1 MFAPLVPKA
10 QAKAAAGPTRLAP
23 QRSTIT
29 PQRFGNRAVEQPR
42 LLEQGIGNQTIPGL
56 PLRQTFNETGNDP
69 RGHRQHEAK
78 PESTAAP
85 SSVSW
90 DFGKISI
97 FPPSSIR
104 SGARANAQSIDDFNR
119 VLDVDAPTTE
129 TSKPLAPPAVTAV
142 MGAAG
147 RRLDTQ
153 TRNFFETRFGRDL
166 GHVRIHTDARA
177 VKSADALNAKAYT
190 VGHDIVFGQN
200 EYVPESGPGKLLLA
214 HELVHVAQQQNTT
227 ASGYAKLEI
236 GNTSDRAEQEADAFA
251 LAAVLTPQD
260 LWETNS
266 SGRISHLVT
275 PSSQP
280 VLRRTPKGEPCTDPK
295 LTTWAGCFDTDWYAP
310 LSNGNGVDIKLRFKP
325 NDSVDATKI
334 SLVQTVQALVDREPI
349 SIYFKDQKVDDPT
362 SVDVG
367 PRIRGTRD
375 YGVDPKSDPATQAK
389 VRAKNKATAL
399 SRMIDPWDPTAPGTA
414 IDSFP
419 GSSSPS
425 LQPIKETGKKDA
437 VMRDY
442 PELDLESPADV
453 TMSFETAAIAVE
465 GVQKGAYYGSV
476 RWGYAKGRT
485 DTKATPLPL
494 TLVSRSVP
502 SSVFQDAAGLWNRST
517 TSQDKHSIGL
527 PVTTEMFT
535 NSSTAVLMDNPEKG
549 KVYHLDINTRLE
561 VTDNTDDAHKD
572 WRNVIVVSGKWIG
585 KTGWIKQ
592 EMLSATEVKTGKQ
605 R

>member
-1 MFAPLVPKA
+1 
-10 QAKAAAGPTRLAP
+10 
-23 QRSTIT
+23 
-29 PQRFGNRAVEQPR
+29 
-42 LLEQGIGNQTIPGL
+42 
-56 PLRQTFNETGNDP
+56 
-69 RGHRQHEAK
+69 
-78 PESTAAP
+78 
-85 SSVSW
+85 
-90 DFGKISI
+90 
-97 FPPSSIR
+97 
-104 SGARANAQSIDDFNR
+104 
-119 VLDVDAPTTE
+119 
-129 TSKPLAPPAVTAV
+129 
-142 MGAAG
+142 
-147 RRLDTQ
+147 
-153 TRNFFETRFGRDL
+153 
-166 GHVRIHTDARA
+166 
-177 VKSADALNAKAYT
+177 
-190 VGHDIVFGQN
+190 
-200 EYVPESGPGKLLLA
+200 
-214 HELVHVAQQQNTT
+214 
-227 ASGYAKLEI
+227 
-236 GNTSDRAEQEADAFA
+236 
-251 LAAVLTPQD
+251 
-260 LWETNS
+260 
-266 SGRISHLVT
+266 
-275 PSSQP
+275 
-280 VLRRTPKGEPCTDPK
+280 
-295 LTTWAGCFDTDWYAP
+295 
-310 LSNGNGVDIKLRFKP
+310 
-325 NDSVDATKI
+325 
-334 SLVQTVQALVDREPI
+334 
-349 SIYFKDQKVDDPT
+349 
-362 SVDVG
+362 
-367 PRIRGTRD
+367 
-375 YGVDPKSDPATQAK
+375 
-389 VRAKNKATAL
+389 
-399 SRMIDPWDPTAPGTA
+399 MIDPWDPTAPGTA

-561 VTDNTDDAHKD
+561 VTDNSDDAHKD